1 MADMKDN
8 PFFKIGALM
17 GETNNKNIALQ
28 AAIEAQEAEIKRLRG
43 MLEYAHEIFKAYADS
58 SYSFNN
64 CATVGEDAAG
74 VIEAALKGE

>member
-28 AAIEAQEAEIKRLRG
+28 ATIEAQEAEIKRLRSYMEEIVKYMEILKPIENT
-43 MLEYAHEIFKAYADS
+43 MLHDVYKIAQ
-58 SYSFNN
+58 
-64 CATVGEDAAG
+64 
-74 VIEAALKGE
+74 AALKKGE

>member
-28 AAIEAQEAEIKRLRG
+28 ATIEAQEAEIKRLKTALANISGRG
-43 MLEYAHEIFKAYADS
+43 GYMPTTDYKKETELMRKIAQ
-58 SYSFNN
+58 
-64 CATVGEDAAG
+64 
-74 VIEAALKGE
+74 AALKGE